1 MLRLGGA
8 ISSSSLPLAILRTEE
23 KSMAEDSG
31 ASGALWALVTIIL
44 VLLVVAVL
52 YFGGMFTKKTEVDIN
67 VKKPSII
74 LLR

>member
-1 MLRLGGA
+1 
-8 ISSSSLPLAILRTEE
+8 
-23 KSMAEDSG
+23 MAEDSG